1 MDPVP
6 LSAAT
11 AYPFN
16 DYLLMG
22 CEVSSAAG
30 ELFSAREYAERL
42 AALPCYHDY
51 AHPAVARRLQV
62 DLLSG
67 DLTGAVRRGDSFRA
81 SWERA
86 GRHRASTLAVG
97 TYSLAVVHGILGN
110 NSECEA
116 WRTVTEHLQGDSRT
130 PTDGPSVGW
139 APTLDAWLSLHR
151 NQPHEALSILAADL
165 RDPQWGKRPTWLMWR
180 PWYAAA
186 QAEAA
191 ALSDSPEL
199 GPLMTEATVAT
210 RANPVAAALVRRAA
224 AIAVGDHEV
233 VAALAA
239 IFDDLGAHYQRDRC
253 RDLTSQAER
262 RDASRQ
268 RVRSEQDDASAR
280 RS

>member
-22 CEVSSAAG
+22 CEVSLAAG
-30 ELFSAREYAERL
+30 ELAGAREYAERL
-42 AALPCYHDY
+42 AALPCYRDY
-51 AHPAVARRLQV
+51 AHPALARRLQV

-67 DLTGAVRRGDSFRA
+67 DLTGAVRRGDSFLA

-86 GRHRASTLAVG
+86 GRHRAPTLAVG
-97 TYSLAVVHGILGN
+97 TYSLAVVHGLLGN
-110 NSECEA
+110 DSELEA
-116 WRTVTEHLQGDSRT
+116 WRAVTEHLRDDSMT
-130 PTDGPSVGW
+130 PTDGPGVGW

-151 NQPHEALSILAADL
+151 DQPHAALEILAADL
-165 RDPQWGKRPTWLMWR
+165 DDPQWRTRPTSLMWR

-191 ALSDSPEL
+191 ALSGSPDL
-199 GPLMTEATVAT
+199 GPLLTKATVAA

-224 AIAVGDHEV
+224 ALARGDRDE

-239 IFDDLGAHYQRDRC
+239 TFDELGAHYQRDR
-253 RDLTSQAER
+253 
-262 RDASRQ
+262 SREL
-268 RVRSEQDDASAR
+268 SS
-280 RS
+280 